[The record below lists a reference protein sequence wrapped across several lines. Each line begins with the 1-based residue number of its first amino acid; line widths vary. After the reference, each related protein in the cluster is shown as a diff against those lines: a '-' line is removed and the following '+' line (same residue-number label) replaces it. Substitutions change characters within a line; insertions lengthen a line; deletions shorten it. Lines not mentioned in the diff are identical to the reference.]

1 MPTAEAL
8 AALLCQIKDLR
19 RAEYA
24 ICNPDGSV
32 SVPATITCNTKRNFA
47 LTIQDYLVLHQIAS
61 CCDGGGGGG
70 GGGGPTTNMLSS
82 TGSVITS
89 TVNGV
94 SAVLDLAP
102 MIAQAIVDA
111 GPSVSDIAYDSAT
124 GVWTVTYADGT
135 VETFTPNDV
144 RLVSHTL
151 DAATSVLTLILS
163 DGSEV
168 EIDLSSLSTITTL
181 VDNGDGTYTYTSE
194 DGTISTIES
203 WTPANSTAADI
214 LALSQAVIDAG
225 GSEIFDAFG
234 VSQGVI
240 FPTP

>member
-61 CCDGGGGGG
+61 CCSGDGG
-70 GGGGPTTNMLSS
+70 GGGGPTTNTLSS
-82 TGSVITS
+82 TGTVITS
-89 TVNGV
+89 TVSGV

-102 MIAQAIVDA
+102 MIAQAIADA
-111 GPSVSDIAYDSAT
+111 GLSGVSDLEYDAAT
-124 GVWTVTYADGT
+124 GTWSVTYADGT
-135 VETFTPNDV
+135 VESFTPDDV

-168 EIDLSSLSTITTL
+168 EIDLSALSTITTL

-194 DGTISTIES
+194 DGTISTITS
-203 WTPANSTAADI
+203 WTPATSTVADI
-214 LALSQAVIDAG
+214 LTLSQAVIDAG
-225 GSEIFDAFG
+225 GSEVFDAFG
-234 VSQGVI
+234 VSQGVM
-240 FPTP
+240 FPAP